1 MDTLTEKNEGFCETT
16 GLYGILIGVT
26 CLAQFLYV
34 MIPHWISYSILGVYA
49 LTITGFILLSKKS
62 TLAYP
67 LLFTC
72 GVLLLLQEAFLM
84 IALTYSLV
92 LLLLLFYTFILLV
105 YLEITGI
112 RKRLVEHHR
121 AIAQEQLVWEQQ
133 LSAESLPDES
143 SEPRV

>member
-1 MDTLTEKNEGFCETT
+1 MDTLTEKNESFCETT

-67 LLFTC
+67 ILLT
-72 GVLLLLQEAFLM
+72 GGILLLLQEAFLM

-92 LLLLLFYTFILLV
+92 LLLLLFYTFIMVV

-112 RKRLVEHHR
+112 RQRLIEHHR
-121 AIAQEQLVWEQQ
+121 AIASEQAIWEKQ
-133 LSAESLPDES
+133 LAGEETDGEDSNHQP
-143 SEPRV
+143 